1 MKKILSVVFAVLVG
15 GIIGFVSTYVIKS
28 GMAGSGW
35 SLDSIAQPILILL
48 IAITIFFLL
57 ISTVHIFQMKE
68 KAKTQVDG
76 DAEDEKDKWLYKK
89 FSDTVLT
96 TNTAIILSLTT
107 ICIAI
112 ITDQSIAL
120 IISGGVLI
128 IISTGVG
135 IANSKLIKI
144 VYKDRMLPSMN
155 DKDYSKKLLAMAD
168 EGERHV
174 MLEGLYKTYELM
186 NILLPSSILLLM
198 FYSEFSGETQLFSIF
213 LISIIT
219 IVLNAR
225 YILKIRSM

>member
-1 MKKILSVVFAVLVG
+1 MKKSLRIIFAALIG
-15 GIIGFVSTYVIKS
+15 AIIGFISTYLIKS
-28 GMAGSGW
+28 GMAGSSW
-35 SLDSIAQPILILL
+35 SLDSIAQPLLILL
-48 IAITIFFLL
+48 SAITIFFSL
-57 ISTVHIFQMKE
+57 ISTVYISQMKK
-68 KAKTQVDG
+68 KANVQLDG

-112 ITDQSIAL
+112 MTDQSITL
-120 IISGGVLI
+120 VISSGVLT

-155 DKDYSKKLLAMAD
+155 EKDYSKKLLAMAD

-186 NILLPSSILLLM
+186 NILLPCSIILLM
-198 FYSEFSGETQLFSIF
+198 FYSEFTGETQLFSIF

-219 IVLNAR
+219 ILLNAR